1 MPICTV
7 IDSLFWAVIG
17 VMFGISFYIVY
28 RYFTQQYREENE
40 EFKSASKRPRRLEDG
55 VFFFFLS
62 ADIKSFN
69 CSVNEFIQ
77 S

>member
-1 MPICTV
+1 MSICTV
-7 IDSLFWAVIG
+7 IDSLLWAVIG
-17 VMFGISFYIVY
+17 VLFGISLYIVY
-28 RYFTQQYREENE
+28 GNFTQQYGEENQ
-40 EFKSASKRPRRLEDG
+40 EFESASKRPRRLEDG
-55 VFFFFLS
+55 VAFLT